1 MLWVSLMR
9 TTRKSRF
16 YVTLFCKCSINC
28 GQQFSGIS
36 DMAFKH
42 RQFSVSISID
52 ECTEVGWPD
61 WVEMGDDSGLG
72 ANRQYEDL
80 RNMSWV
86 LVQEA
91 FDAEQAAIK
100 EFILTWR
107 DGDDEAE
114 FDDDD
119 EEDDWEQGE
128 LDPLWGLDMGV
139 ASAVLALS
147 AAGCVPFTSCNGGA
161 FGGGHYEKY
170 PLVGFYLPLQLA
182 TILPRIVAEAGV
194 GLYQHG
200 GGVFQVYANEIPAMM
215 RFAERMLA
223 HQGDFNPLA

>member
-1 MLWVSLMR
+1 
-9 TTRKSRF
+9 
-16 YVTLFCKCSINC
+16 
-28 GQQFSGIS
+28 
-36 DMAFKH
+36 MAFKH
-42 RQFSVSISID
+42 CQFPVSISVD

-61 WVEMGDDSGLG
+61 WIDMGDDSGLG

-80 RNMSWV
+80 RNMSWE

-91 FDAEQAAIK
+91 FEAEKSAIN
-100 EFILTWR
+100 EFILT
-107 DGDDEAE
+107 GGGGGEEAE
-114 FDDDD
+114 FG
-119 EEDDWEQGE
+119 EDDGEDDVSEVE

-170 PLVGFYLPLQLA
+170 PLVGFYLPRQLA
-182 TILPRIVAEAGV
+182 TILPRIVADAGV

-223 HQGDFNPLA
+223 HQDGFSSIRTATDVASNIGEEK